1 MAIETASTKPA
12 RALIIHGW
20 NDNPSE
26 GWLGWLTDY
35 LQAEGYEVCAPHM
48 KTDVRP
54 LLQRWNE
61 QVARGAEGLGGNDI
75 IIAHSLG
82 CFLALRL
89 LEGGFIKE
97 PIRKVLLVSG
107 FFDAPNDS
115 ASKFFEPEPNWQSIR
130 TLSAE
135 FICIGSSDDAIVTPD
150 RTRRLAHKLDA
161 KLIMFADKGHFLGS
175 RGMATFPEILELI
188 D

>member
-1 MAIETASTKPA
+1 VAIETIATKPA
-12 RALIIHGW
+12 KALIIHGW
-20 NDNPSE
+20 NDDPSG
-26 GWLGWLTDY
+26 GWLGWLAGC
-35 LQAEGYEVCAPHM
+35 LQAEGYEVRAPHM

-54 LLQRWNE
+54 LMQRWNE
-61 QVARGAEGLGGNDI
+61 QVASVAEGLGSDDI

-89 LEGGFIKE
+89 LEGGQIKE

-107 FFDAPNDS
+107 FYDAPNDS

-130 TLSAE
+130 TLGNE
-135 FICIGSSDDAIVTPD
+135 FICVGSSDDAIVTPD

-175 RGMATFPEILELI
+175 RGMATFSEILDLI
-188 D
+188 